1 METFRDPE
9 VSFQLMELVPP
20 NTAGCSPHFD
30 DLVDYF
36 IANAQIHSQFIPY
49 FMRKFQVYNEPT
61 LATWATETP
70 IDSAIICAF
79 SHCLPTEGQSSFQ
92 PKLSET
98 DILARFRFTA
108 SKIFCLDYLDFIIR
122 VLHVISDN
130 SIMYEMQIW
139 AEVEDPAPLAGGT
152 DLDTWLARSLIPP
165 FLGDQSLN
173 SVLDG
178 TANVT
183 RRTGLMMQ
191 VLGDQ
196 YRKVVMETINLRPQH
211 VAGSYFVSHHVTE

>member
-1 METFRDPE
+1 
-9 VSFQLMELVPP
+9 
-20 NTAGCSPHFD
+20 
-30 DLVDYF
+30 
-36 IANAQIHSQFIPY
+36 
-49 FMRKFQVYNEPT
+49 
-61 LATWATETP
+61 
-70 IDSAIICAF
+70 
-79 SHCLPTEGQSSFQ
+79 
-92 PKLSET
+92 
-98 DILARFRFTA
+98 
-108 SKIFCLDYLDFIIR
+108 
-122 VLHVISDN
+122 
-130 SIMYEMQIW
+130 MYEMQIW

>member
-1 METFRDPE
+1 METFRDQE
-9 VSFQLMELVPP
+9 VSAQLLELVPQY
-20 NTAGCSPHFD
+20 TVGYSPHFD
-30 DLVDYF
+30 DLVDFF
-36 IANAQIHSQFIPY
+36 IANAHIQSQFIPY

-79 SHCLPTEGQSSFQ
+79 SHCLPTEGQSSYG
-92 PKLSET
+92 PKLPESE
-98 DILARFRFTA
+98 ILARFRFTA

-130 SIMYEMQIW
+130 SISFEMQIW
-139 AEVEDPAPLAGGT
+139 AKVEDPSPLAGGS

-165 FLGDQSLN
+165 YLGDQSLN

-183 RRTGLMMQ
+183 RRTGLMME

-196 YRKVVMETINLRPQH
+196 YRKVVMQAINLRPQH
-211 VAGSYFVSHHVTE
+211 VAGSYFVPQHVTE

>member
-1 METFRDPE
+1 METFRDQE
-9 VSFQLMELVPP
+9 VSSQLLELVPAY
-20 NTAGCSPHFD
+20 TVGYSPHFD
-30 DLVDYF
+30 DLVDF
-36 IANAQIHSQFIPY
+36 FTANAGNHSQFIPY
-49 FMRKFQVYNEPT
+49 FMRKFQVYNEST

-79 SHCLPTEGQSSFQ
+79 SHCLPSEGLNSFQ
-92 PKLSET
+92 PKLPESE
-98 DILARFRFTA
+98 ILARFRFTT

-122 VLHVISDN
+122 VLHVISDR
-130 SIMYEMQIW
+130 SISYEMQIW
-139 AEVEDPAPLAGGT
+139 AEVEDPSPLAGGS

-165 FLGDQSLN
+165 FMGDQSLN

-183 RRTGLMMQ
+183 KRTGLMME

-196 YRKVVMETINLRPQH
+196 YRKVVVQTINQRPQH
-211 VAGSYFVSHHVTE
+211 VAGSYFIPYHVTQ